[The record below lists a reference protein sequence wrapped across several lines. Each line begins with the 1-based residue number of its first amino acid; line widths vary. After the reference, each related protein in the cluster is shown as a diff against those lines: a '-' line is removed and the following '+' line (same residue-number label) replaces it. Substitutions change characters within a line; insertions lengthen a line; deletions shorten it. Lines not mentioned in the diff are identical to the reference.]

1 MPSAQ
6 ILEQKKQLVKDM
18 IETLKSAQA
27 GVFVD
32 YCGLTVEEDTELR
45 RKFRE
50 AGVEYKVV
58 KNTLTSRAIKEIGLD
73 AIEPV
78 LNGPTALAISVD
90 NPVAPAKIIDEFA
103 KKHEALQVKAG
114 FMDGAVISLAEIKQ
128 LAETPSKE
136 ELLARMMGSM
146 KSPISALAR
155 LLNTIVTDGVEIADL
170 IAKVQAEAKPAEEAP
185 AEAAEAPAEVP
196 AEAEA
201 PAEEASADEPQA

>member
-1 MPSAQ
+1 MPRAQ
-6 ILEQKKQLVKDM
+6 ILKQKKQLVEDM
-18 IETLKSAQA
+18 IEKLKSAQA
-27 GVFVD
+27 GVFVN

-50 AGVEYKVV
+50 AGVEYKVI
-58 KNTLTSRAIKEIGLD
+58 KNTLTSRAIKEVGLD
-73 AIEPV
+73 AIDPV

-90 NPVAPAKIIDEFA
+90 NPVAPAKIVDEFA

-136 ELLARMMGSM
+136 ELIAKMMGSM
-146 KSPISALAR
+146 KSPISSLAR

-185 AEAAEAPAEVP
+185 AQEK
-196 AEAEA
+196 AEA
-201 PAEEASADEPQA
+201 PAEEAPAQEAPAEEA

>member
-6 ILEQKKQLVKDM
+6 ILEQKKQLVEDM
-18 IETLKSAQA
+18 IEKLKSAQA
-27 GVFVD
+27 GVFVN
-32 YCGLTVEEDTELR
+32 YRGLTVEEDTELR

-50 AGVEYKVV
+50 AGVEYKVI
-58 KNTLTSRAIKEIGLD
+58 KNTLTSRAIKEVGLD
-73 AIEPV
+73 DIDPI

-136 ELLARMMGSM
+136 ELLAKMMGSM

-155 LLNTIVTDGVEIADL
+155 LLNTIVTDGVEIPDL
-170 IAKVQAEAKPAEEAP
+170 MAKVQAEATSE
-185 AEAAEAPAEVP
+185 
-196 AEAEA
+196 EA
-201 PAEEASADEPQA
+201 PAEEAQASEAAASQAPADEPQA